1 MVSRLEMLGL
11 LDLAEVGVEG
21 TEEGGY
27 AVE

>member
-21 TEEGGY
+21 TEEDGY
-27 AVE
+27 VVE